1 MSSPS
6 QAFLQN
12 NPGYFRAGQSPR
24 GADRYDAQGY
34 RYSDGRKKIMGY
46 SRNQQGAT
54 RGSGL
59 DEFYARQR
67 GAPSRADGPA
77 FQGQT
82 AEDIAED
89 MNAHGERSGF
99 GGEGKMPNR
108 NLSPREQSQMG
119 LGPAQVRQSVRRG
132 PNAQQRGWAQATVK
146 PQIGAGQTVQ
156 EMGKFT
162 QNLPF
167 MGGVGRGMEGYGKQ
181 LSSVEPTGAGGS
193 PNFSRSSL
201 INGAKASG
209 DFDRVRKEYNTNAA
223 GTGMRMNGNGS
234 IKAMDKTASGPDGT
248 SEYAR
253 DKFGAGAEDI
263 RARRDFATGRTVT
276 TSGTPGLTRT
286 VADGPNADEMAPT
299 GRPVQAAN
307 FRREISSKYGSGSNV
322 TRQAGEAAGGEM
334 VNPASG
340 RPTNMSSYL
349 ADQDAVTKTKEGT
362 SGFGASRTFDK
373 AGEDFLDPAKLRQSL
388 RSSGGGGR
396 RK

>member
-1 MSSPS
+1 MSPPS

-54 RGSGL
+54 RGSNL

-82 AEDIAED
+82 AEDIAND
-89 MNAHGERSGF
+89 MNARGERSGF

-108 NLSPREQSQMG
+108 NLSPREQSQLG
-119 LGPAQVRQSVRRG
+119 LGSAQVRQSVRRG
-132 PNAQQRGWAQATVK
+132 PNAQQRGWAQKAQGGTPNT
-146 PQIGAGQTVQ
+146 PQPTVQ
-156 EMGKFT
+156 DKAGFNPMS
-162 QNLPF
+162 P
-167 MGGVGRGMEGYGKQ
+167 
-181 LSSVEPTGAGGS
+181 GADDVPAS
-193 PNFSRSSL
+193 TAAPEKPLNFSRSSL

-209 DFDRVRKEYNTNAA
+209 DFDGVRKDFNTNSA
-223 GTGMRMNGNGS
+223 GTGMRMDGNGN
-234 IKAMDKTASGPDGT
+234 IKALGKTASGPDGT
-248 SEYAR
+248 SAFAR

-263 RARRDFATGRTVT
+263 RARRDFTTGRTVT

-286 VADGPNADEMAPT
+286 VADGPNADEMNPA
-299 GRPVQAAN
+299 GRPTQAAD
-307 FRREISSKYGSGSNV
+307 FRRTISSKYGTGSNV
-322 TRQAGEAAGGEM
+322 TRQPGEAAGGVM

-340 RPTNMSSYL
+340 RLTNMSSYL
-349 ADQDAVTKTKEGT
+349 ADQDAVTKTK
-362 SGFGASRTFDK
+362 SGPDAAK
-373 AGEDFLDPAKLRQSL
+373 AGEDFFNPSKLRQSL

-396 RK
+396 GRA